1 MKRGVSN
8 PECTYVQDT
17 GRRVRFL
24 TLLDKCPSLKRQIK
38 LCDVNVC
45 GNVQIIHSVYNGLIS
60 LSNPK
65 DVLVKITQ
73 FSESKIDK

>member
-8 PECTYVQDT
+8 PECMYVKDT

-24 TLLDKCPSLKRQIK
+24 TLLDKCLSLKHQIK
-38 LCDVNVC
+38 LLEVNVC
-45 GNVQIIHSVYNGLIS
+45 GNVQIIRSVYNGLIS

>member
-8 PECTYVQDT
+8 PECMYVKDT

-24 TLLDKCPSLKRQIK
+24 TLLDKCLSLKHQIK
-38 LCDVNVC
+38 LCEVNVC